1 MDVLETVPLD
11 FTEDDITWDTLKLS
25 GTTGA
30 LGVEAIELINLL
42 LCFRCASDEL
52 RVVFEN

>member
-1 MDVLETVPLD
+1 MLETVPLD
-11 FTEDDITWDTLKLS
+11 FTEDDITWDASKFS